1 MNERMNDIK
10 AAKVVIPPPTLFYF
24 IYTYTSIISTNGW
37 GSIQRSLLKLLIVP
51 ICIYEA
57 HISDFS
63 SNFYVVSTLN
73 AIFFYLGKNDVKRE
87 IICIFDLS
95 LTQFVHLCTQQR
107 EAKILQHEFLAT
119 KWALSWSVCVSSKF
133 LHFTS
138 HLVPGFSL
146 HNNI

>member
-1 MNERMNDIK
+1 MNDIK
-10 AAKVVIPPPTLFYF
+10 AAKVVIPPPTLFYS

-37 GSIQRSLLKLLIVP
+37 GSIQRSLLELLIVP
-51 ICIYEA
+51 ICMYEV

-63 SNFYVVSTLN
+63 SNFYVVKN
-73 AIFFYLGKNDVKRE
+73 VYLRKNGVKRE